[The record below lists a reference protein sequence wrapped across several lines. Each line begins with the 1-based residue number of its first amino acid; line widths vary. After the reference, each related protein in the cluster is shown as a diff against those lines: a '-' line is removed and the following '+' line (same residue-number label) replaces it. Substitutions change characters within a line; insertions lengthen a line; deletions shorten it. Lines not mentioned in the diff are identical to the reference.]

1 MIRWWLFLAAA
12 GVAVSACSSGH
23 ASLARSSSRPVAAG
37 AGPGIHAAAPGD
49 KNITPPGGM
58 VWSATLPQVTYSSLG
73 INVSARPPAAPGKLA
88 ADAVSPAA
96 VLAAFK
102 AQPDA
107 SLVGPA
113 LRTERP
119 AIMLRTI
126 TELHPTTR
134 GVRPHV
140 PYAGWVVIYRH
151 VRLVSFGL
159 HQLSRNARGTF
170 VAIMDAAT
178 GQWTDFFSQGGSD
191 GEG

>member
-1 MIRWWLFLAAA
+1 MIRWWLLLAAV
-12 GVAVSACSSGH
+12 GVAVSACTP
-23 ASLARSSSRPVAAG
+23 ARALLAQSPSRPVASAT
-37 AGPGIHAAAPGD
+37 GPGIQAAAPGSRGIPALEG
-49 KNITPPGGM
+49 KTGSVI
-58 VWSATLPQVTYSSLG
+58 LPRVTYPGLG

-107 SLVGPA
+107 SLVGPE

-126 TELHPTTR
+126 TELHPTAR
-134 GVRPHV
+134 GVRPRV
-140 PYAGWVVIYRH
+140 PYPGWVVIYRH
-151 VRLVSFGL
+151 VRLVCYGL
-159 HQLSRNARGTF
+159 GSCSKNFRGTF

-178 GQWTDFFSQGGSD
+178 GRWTVFFSQGNS
-191 GEG
+191 